1 MLVVSPIAG
10 LFDRSSPT
18 SNWISLMRGN
28 DRPAGVKQL
37 NWVAKTKSTS
47 QTFLFVCITADF
59 NAYQLNMTEL
69 DCFYMM
75 L

>member
-37 NWVAKTKSTS
+37 NWHGLQKRSQHHRPFYSYVSPPTS
-47 QTFLFVCITADF
+47 MPT
-59 NAYQLNMTEL
+59 N
-69 DCFYMM
+69 
-75 L
+75 